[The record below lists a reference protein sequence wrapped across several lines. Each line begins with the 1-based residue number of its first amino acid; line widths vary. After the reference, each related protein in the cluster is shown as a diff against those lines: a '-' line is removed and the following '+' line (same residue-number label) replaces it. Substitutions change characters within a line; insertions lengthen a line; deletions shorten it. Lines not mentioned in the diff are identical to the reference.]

1 MFKLSW
7 ILIGCLFCTVST
19 RMIVKD
25 KALDEAGETQPELTV
40 EQEDIEQPSLKPEDT
55 AADTEPEDIELTPE
69 VEDEKI
75 ETTHEIV
82 PVVSNN
88 SVG

>member
-1 MFKLSW
+1 
-7 ILIGCLFCTVST
+7 
-19 RMIVKD
+19 MIVKD